1 MSLDEFMRVG
11 LPVLISQQIRDL
23 YHRKLTVGDRL
34 PPERVLAEKFEVSLP
49 TLREALALLARDGW
63 IERKHGSGNY
73 IAQPKRDGGHI
84 AILMEMDFSANA
96 LSSAVIAVA
105 VKVKRRLEE
114 RGRSVRLYFGDRTP
128 HDTEHRMLCREFLQD
143 VQAGR
148 LSSVLVLAGLVS
160 DDWMKPLAQQGVPV
174 IGANSLFDVNMTFNR
189 ERWINDSVA
198 YLKGQGKRRIGLV
211 YWAGNRPL
219 NPGMPSYGEIFEKA
233 LKREGMVFDSTI
245 IRSDLHPSLDGSGW
259 EEFREIWLRDPAK
272 RPDGLII
279 TDEMLLESGLRA
291 AADHRLVLP
300 NDLLISALTSDFQKG
315 RDWDRI
321 ARFEWAVDQ
330 RVELCLK
337 ALDRDSFNEPATVE
351 IPLTLRTPRVDAF
364 RPPSGLP
371 QPTT

>member
-73 IAQPKRDGGHI
+73 IAQPKRDGRHI

-114 RGRSVRLYFGDRTP
+114 QGRIARLYFGDRTP

-174 IGANSLFDVNMTFNR
+174 IGANSFFDVNMTFNR

-198 YLKGQGKRRIGLV
+198 YLKGQGRRRIGLV

-279 TDEMLLESGLRA
+279 TDETLLESGLRA

-300 NDLLISALTSDFQKG
+300 DDLLIVALTSNFQKG

-321 ARFEWAVDQ
+321 ARFEWSVDQ

-337 ALDRDSFNEPATVE
+337 TLDRDSFNDPATIE

>member
-1 MSLDEFMRVG
+1 MSPDEFMRVG
-11 LPVLISQQIRDL
+11 LPVLISQQIREL

-73 IAQPKRDGGHI
+73 IAQPKRDGRHI
-84 AILMEMDFSANA
+84 ALLMEMDYSAHA
-96 LSSAVIAVA
+96 LSSSIVAVA
-105 VKVKRRLEE
+105 LKIKRRLDEQ
-114 RGRSVRLYFGDRTP
+114 GRPARLYFGDRTP

-148 LSSVLVLAGLVS
+148 LSAVLVLAGLVS
-160 DDWMKPLAQQGVPV
+160 DDWMKPLAQQGVPT
-174 IGANSLFDVNMTFNR
+174 IGANSFFDVNMTFNR
-189 ERWINDSVA
+189 ERWINEAVA
-198 YLKGQGKRRIGLV
+198 YLKKQGKQRIGLV

-219 NPGMPSYGEIFEKA
+219 NPGILSYGEIFEAA
-233 LKREGMVFDSTI
+233 LKRQGLVFDPNI

-279 TDEMLLESGLRA
+279 TDETLLESGLRA

-300 NDLLISALTSDFQKG
+300 NDLLIATLTSNFQMG
-315 RDWDRI
+315 RDWDRV
-321 ARFEWAVDQ
+321 ARFEWSVDQ
-330 RVELCLK
+330 RVEMCLR
-337 ALDRDSFNEPATVE
+337 ALDRESFNEPATIEV
-351 IPLTLRTPRVDAF
+351 PLTLRTPRVEVLH
-364 RPPSGLP
+364 PPSGLP
-371 QPTT
+371 QPTH